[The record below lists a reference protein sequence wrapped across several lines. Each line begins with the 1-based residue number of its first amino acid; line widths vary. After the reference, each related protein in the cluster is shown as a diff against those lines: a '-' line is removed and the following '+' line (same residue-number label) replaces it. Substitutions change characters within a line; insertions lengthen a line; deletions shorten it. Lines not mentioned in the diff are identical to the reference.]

1 MSIIEICHYIQN
13 TSWAEGLRQ
22 ADFAFPLIEGTHIMA
37 LSISVGLIL
46 MLDLRLLRLA
56 FQSERV
62 SKVMHQVMPW
72 ALPGFAIM
80 FVTGLVL
87 FLAQAESAYTN
98 YYFRV
103 KMLMLLALGV
113 NAAIFQ
119 FKFYPNMAAWDLGET
134 VPAGAKVVAAIS
146 LVFWM
151 LVIVCGRL
159 MAYEL

>member
-13 TSWAEGLRQ
+13 TSWATGLRQ

-37 LSISVGLIL
+37 LSLSVGLIL
-46 MLDLRLLRLA
+46 VLDLRLLRVA
-56 FQSERV
+56 FQSEPV
-62 SKVMHQVMPW
+62 SKIMHQVMPW

-80 FVTGLVL
+80 FVTGVIL

-98 YYFRV
+98 DYFRV
-103 KMLMLLALGV
+103 KMLVLVALGV
-113 NAAIFQ
+113 NAAVYQ
-119 FKFYPNMAAWDLGET
+119 YKFYPQMAAWDVGDG
-134 VPAGAKVVAAIS
+134 VPAGARLIAVFS

-151 LVIVCGRL
+151 VVIACGRL